1 MPLCYHLIE
10 SCLVGTVPILSYN
23 NYLHPKFT
31 NEEALFYS
39 NEKELVEI
47 VNYALNIDKKTYTN
61 MQNKI
66 NNYYEKYLSTTG
78 VYNSI
83 SKKKLPIEIFT
94 NVDHVSSFLRK
105 QRNEI

>member
-1 MPLCYHLIE
+1 MPGASMPLCYHLIE

-47 VNYALNIDKKTYTN
+47 VNYALNIDKKYQV
-61 MQNKI
+61 QNKI
-66 NNYYEKYLSTTG
+66 INYYENIYLQM
-78 VYNSI
+78 VFIILFLKNNSF
-83 SKKKLPIEIFT
+83 KIFT
-94 NVDHVSSFLRK
+94 NVDHTSSF
-105 QRNEI
+105 